1 MQLSAD
7 SIFEAAVKLSEG
19 ERMELVSRLMDTLP
33 DAPNLLCVDDPNF
46 IEELDRRAA
55 DNSGSIPW
63 SEIRDRES

>member
-7 SIFEAAVKLSEG
+7 SIFEAAVKLPEG

-55 DNSGSIPW
+55 DDSGSISW
-63 SEIRDRES
+63 SELKKK

>member
-1 MQLSAD
+1 MQFNAD
-7 SIFEAAVKLSEG
+7 SIFEAAAKLPEG

-55 DNSGSIPW
+55 DDSGSIPW
-63 SEIRDRES
+63 SELKKE